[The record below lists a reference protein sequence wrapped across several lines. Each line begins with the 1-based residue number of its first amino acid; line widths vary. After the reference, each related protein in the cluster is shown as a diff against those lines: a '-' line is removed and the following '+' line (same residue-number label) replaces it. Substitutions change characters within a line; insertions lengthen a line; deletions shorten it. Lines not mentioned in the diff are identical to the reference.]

1 MKDNRLIDAV
11 GGIKDEY
18 IKEAHEPNKGFSFNR
33 NMFYKFSLGFICVCL
48 CVTILPN
55 MLRMGNGKHSAYDT
69 AATSEAPMADTG
81 YYSMEAMN
89 NDAYSPAASSSYS
102 ASTDSK
108 KTDLNKKI
116 ITNGDMNVETMNL
129 DELVSNL
136 LISVD
141 GVGGYVQSSSI
152 FNGTYR
158 TYEAVLRIPA
168 DRYDEF
174 VSGINET
181 GNVTYYSKDSKDIT
195 DTYTDI
201 EAKVR
206 SLKAEEEV
214 VLKFYEQASNI
225 EELMSIEQRLSDIRY
240 EIDSYESRLKN
251 YDVLTT
257 YSTLNITVRET
268 KVYTETNDSFFTR
281 LINSFTNGVTN
292 FVDMIEDIVLFVSYN
307 LMTFIFMAVLGF
319 AGYKLY
325 RKIRKQ

>member
-1 MKDNRLIDAV
+1 MKDNRLIDAI

-33 NMFYKFSLGFICVCL
+33 NIFYKFSLGFICVCL

-55 MLRMGNGKHSAYDT
+55 MLRMGSAKHVSYDSAT
-69 AATSEAPMADTG
+69 TTEAPMAGNG
-81 YYSMEAMN
+81 YYSMEDNGIQGMMETSSN
-89 NDAYSPAASSSYS
+89 YNAA
-102 ASTDSK
+102 ADSK

-129 DELVSNL
+129 DELVNNL

-174 VSGINET
+174 VNGINET

-319 AGYKLY
+319 TGYKLY
-325 RKIRKQ
+325 RKIRKH